1 MCKHS
6 YEQLCIP
13 DCVVEI
19 DFVVL
24 PVSLISGVLVCG
36 SDDVMCLLLDCGTV
50 LVGWFVDV
58 MWAVLDSGP
67 SDVVGPIVVPV
78 DCGIVLVCVALDVR
92 GAVLECGP
100 VTVVGAAVV
109 ASYNKNI
116 YNY

>member
-1 MCKHS
+1 MCKCF

-58 MWAVLDSGP
+58 MCAVLDSGP